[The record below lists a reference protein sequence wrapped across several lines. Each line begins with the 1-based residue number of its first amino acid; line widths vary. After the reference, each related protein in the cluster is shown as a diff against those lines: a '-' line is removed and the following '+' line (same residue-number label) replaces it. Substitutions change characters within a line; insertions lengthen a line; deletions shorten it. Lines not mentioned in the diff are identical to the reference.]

1 MSKERKELKI
11 LLSVDKK
18 IVSVNSMYMP
28 GIKYV
33 GGRPKPYIYKSP
45 KAIEFSKNIRDQLI
59 ALDLSDYVDWLR
71 NTKLFSVTI
80 SFIVKSGITR
90 KDVQNMDKSLLD
102 DITRYIKEDLG
113 VDRFDDSL
121 FTSVHFYKSVIPK
134 AEKEYCCIQIV
145 ESTDN
150 LRFDEIEEPERF
162 FLGGTCAETKWREE
176 LIPELTKRGYTYF
189 NPVVP
194 DWTPECKEIEDIEKS
209 EKCNTHL
216 YILTPEM
223 KGVYSVAE
231 VINSAWE
238 CISGGSGFV
247 YFGILGTQEDW
258 GKAQHKSLQAVLDMV
273 NNIGSG
279 SSRIKAGWIKE
290 PKDVLDL

>member
-1 MSKERKELKI
+1 MSKELKI
-11 LLSVDKK
+11 LVQLKSKF
-18 IVSVNSMYMP
+18 VSVNSLY
-28 GIKYV
+28 KSRVTYKA
-33 GGRPKPYIYKSP
+33 GRPIATVYKNP
-45 KAIEFSKNIRDQLI
+45 KAVQVESEIREQLRAVDFSEYL
-59 ALDLSDYVDWLR
+59 DWLKD
-71 NTKLFSVTI
+71 TPGFKLQIQFIFKKSVTT
-80 SFIVKSGITR
+80 SDSS
-90 KDVQNMDKSLLD
+90 N
-102 DITRYIKEDLG
+102 YIKNLEDILTRFIKDELG
-113 VDRFDDSL
+113 VENYDDSKH
-121 FTSVHFYKSVIPK
+121 TEIYAVKSVIPK
-134 AEKEYCCIQIV
+134 SKHEYALISLS
-145 ESTDN
+145 ESKCN

-258 GKAQHKSLQAVLDMV
+258 GKAQYKSLQAVLDMV